1 MLKGFWGKKG
11 IPHTATVRTFHSMV
25 VGAGLSGLEAET
37 PTSRELDLLDKA
49 IIQLARKALGSE
61 ASFVHTDG
69 SRRSHS
75 DLHIRK
81 RMGIHTVDSL
91 LRSRRL
97 KWWREISTHRDDN
110 EQLLAALLGT
120 LDLEDYESTYTG
132 TTPWIQLIR
141 RDLTEAARTLGSNEN
156 ADLECARQGDLHI
169 LHEKWLAYTTPKAC
183 RKVKQWQHSS
193 DTDTA
198 GGDQPPRE
206 RHTCGY
212 ILPNGDRC
220 TYEGTTQA
228 VATHRRTAH
237 GHVHTARE
245 CVYTNECPACRE
257 LFTTKEKAKV
267 HFLQAMERGRCPP
280 RRVTHKKKLILN
292 QLRSY
297 YCKMCS
303 RDIQGM
309 DSIRKHSRKHIR
321 AAIRDTE

>member
-132 TTPWIQLIR
+132 TMDP
-141 RDLTEAARTLGSNEN
+141 
-156 ADLECARQGDLHI
+156 
-169 LHEKWLAYTTPKAC
+169 
-183 RKVKQWQHSS
+183 
-193 DTDTA
+193 TD
-198 GGDQPPRE
+198 
-206 RHTCGY
+206 
-212 ILPNGDRC
+212 
-220 TYEGTTQA
+220 
-228 VATHRRTAH
+228 
-237 GHVHTARE
+237 
-245 CVYTNECPACRE
+245 
-257 LFTTKEKAKV
+257 
-267 HFLQAMERGRCPP
+267 
-280 RRVTHKKKLILN
+280 
-292 QLRSY
+292 S
-297 YCKMCS
+297 
-303 RDIQGM
+303 
-309 DSIRKHSRKHIR
+309 
-321 AAIRDTE
+321 